1 MQLLNE
7 PVLKFMLE
15 GEGAAETMKQSPAW
29 AAKQWNIA
37 NFKPMGDCD
46 INAPGPCSLAS
57 YVDLV
62 FLIIFAIEMVIKMIA
77 QGLMLHPHSYL
88 RQGWNWL
95 DFLVVI
101 IGFIEMFSSGLP
113 GISTLRLIKTLRPL
127 RSLQRIRGM
136 RVLVQCIL
144 EAMPQMCNVLVFLV
158 FIIVIF
164 GLLGGALFKGTLR
177 HTCHVQGDDGSWS
190 STEVICNAGCEWD
203 EATVTLVGGTCSSLG
218 PNTKQME
225 SAGVGATWTYS
236 CRAGQEC
243 RCSDTGLADPTC
255 SYKANPNYGITSF
268 DSLPWA
274 MVSLF
279 QAISLEGWVDM
290 MYQLMDG
297 NSSWVWIYFII
308 LVLFGAI
315 IVINLFLA
323 VLCDNFEMADKDGG
337 EKVKEESGE
346 EATQNA
352 IAELNH
358 ESGFRQ
364 MCLNLVKNKYFD
376 WFVQGCILF
385 NTLVMMLKYSPQ
397 PVGSTRTIA
406 INTVTDAK
414 WDYLP
419 QPYFWMLTI
428 INIVLTGIFTFE
440 MFVKMI
446 ALGKLYVRDYMNVF
460 DCFVVVFSILEI
472 ALDMLAK
479 FSTSAVTLPFPLSV
493 LRAFRIFR
501 LFKLVRSIESMR
513 KIISTLATSLLSVGY
528 LISLLALIVL
538 IFILLGMDLFGG
550 YYPRPELNYTAEHF
564 PKVWAQQVITW
575 DQDDEWPS
583 RYHFDDIGNAF
594 LAIFVVLSG
603 ENWNEIMF
611 NSHRATWDNNMA
623 QPLPIPFAIIYF
635 IGLFVIGNLLLFNL
649 FIAILLSNFDEDDD
663 EEEEDDEEDNIAP
676 DKDDVPGA
684 FGRAGSVGKLATQ
697 KEEQVMTWQFNQYM
711 PYGSSANLMA
721 GKDAASRKSNGA
733 ADIEEEEEEENK
745 PQPLFPK
752 TAAEGNYDKSLM
764 IFGWD
769 NPIRIACCKL
779 ITHWLFEAVIIGLI
793 LVSTAMLL
801 FDFPQV
807 KSTTTYAQV
816 MAIFNIIFTVIFTLE
831 MVIKMIAMGI
841 VKSKTPK
848 ATPASPSSG
857 FVLGP
862 CYFASLWNW
871 LDFVIVCISI
881 LNFIVPGLKALRA
894 LRALRPLRLVSR
906 YEDLKITVK
915 TLVASVPAMGSLIL
929 VAFLFFIIFAI
940 LGLELFGGKLGYC
953 MDPAYSDLPYGS
965 RVIPGVKDIGRI
977 LPDGTNLPQTDYEEC
992 MSLSRYNLTRRTTD
1006 GILLSDMADV
1016 ATAAGNNAL
1025 ANHWLE
1031 FSEFPQWFYPQFGN
1045 FDHLA
1050 TSLLLLFEIS
1060 ALEGWPD
1067 VMHVAMDSDSEAQF
1081 VVPWRLSNLDDTGL
1095 GGVGEPMEIHTPQ
1108 SGITSLFFI
1117 LWIFLGCFV
1126 VVNMTVGVVVDT
1138 FSQIKAENDGL
1149 LLMTEEAAEWVKT
1162 QKQVFATRPL
1172 KQDAP
1177 PAAPWRLNVYY
1188 VVTSTK
1194 FELAIMAIILANML
1208 QMGCDWHEP
1217 RYRYPSEDY
1226 NQPVDNQVNIGVVK
1240 DAMRAINIAFLVIYI
1255 IEMIIKWIGLG
1266 FKNYFKNPWDCFDF
1280 FLVTI
1285 STVEVTITMLDTAP
1299 GGNKGI
1305 PFPPTIIRVL
1315 RLFRVVRILRVI
1327 KTAKQLRTIIMTVYI
1342 SLPQLNNIMIL
1353 IGLLILIF
1361 DILAVQLFSNVNY
1374 TPGNYDIDGTR
1385 KVSSANGEVYDVDD
1399 YHYSDDGTNWGD
1411 MINRHA
1417 NFATWWTG
1425 MLTLVRSSTGESFN
1439 GIMHD
1444 AFDYTWGHNRLTC
1457 CPQCGP
1463 IVDGVEET
1471 FTIPRTGEVKT
1482 RHIPEDSCGQSFF
1495 AIFIYL
1501 AFQMIMAYIVLSI
1514 MIGVILENFANVG
1527 AERLRIGM
1535 DDIEEFREVWL
1546 KYDPKGTFIVPS
1558 HNLLA
1563 ILQQL
1568 KQPLGIA
1575 GSTPAL
1581 TRAEMLKHLGRLDIP
1596 DHGGYI
1602 HFMETL
1608 TAVSHN
1614 HAGVPVPVC
1623 DTTKKMQKAAQRVP
1637 HLSRLEKPAHNALTN
1652 YLVSLLQSR
1661 WRGYAMRKKY
1671 DGEEGGV
1678 PTEGGVTL
1686 TAGEPAQ
1693 QKVKSSQVMPEPQ

>member
-1 MQLLNE
+1 MRLSVFLCLLPPQLLNE
-7 PVLKFMLE
+7 PVLKKMLE
-15 GEGAAETMKQSPAW
+15 GAGVDNTIARSPAW
-29 AAKQWNIA
+29 VVGQKMWQLNA
-37 NFKPMGDCD
+37 FKPMGSCS
-46 INAPGPCSLAS
+46 ITEAGPCSIADW
-57 YVDLV
+57 VDLT
-62 FLIIFAIEMVIKMIA
+62 FLIIFAIEMVIKMLA
-77 QGLMLHPHSYL
+77 QGLMLHPNSYL

-101 IGFIEMFSSGLP
+101 IGFIEMFSNGLP

-144 EAMPQMCNVLVFLV
+144 EAMPQMCNVLLFLA

-164 GLLGGALFKGTLR
+164 GLLGCALFKGSLR
-177 HTCHVQGDDGSWS
+177 HSCHVLGDDGVWT
-190 STEVICNAGCEWD
+190 STEQVCYAGCEWD
-203 EATVTLVGGTCSSLG
+203 EATVTLIGGNCSSLG
-218 PNTKQME
+218 GWTKQLE
-225 SAGVGATWTYS
+225 SFGAPGLWTYS

-243 RCSDTGLADPTC
+243 RCSDSGLADPTC

-297 NSSWVWIYFII
+297 ASSWVWIYFII

-323 VLCDNFEMADKDGG
+323 VLCDNFEMADRDGD

-346 EATQNA
+346 EATQAA
-352 IAELNH
+352 IATLEH
-358 ESGFRQ
+358 KSAFRQ

-376 WFVQGCILF
+376 WFVQGCIVF

-397 PVGSTRTIA
+397 PIGSTRYIA
-406 INTVTDAK
+406 INTETDSK

-419 QPYFWMLTI
+419 STFFWIMASINLLLTA
-428 INIVLTGIFTFE
+428 IFTFE
-440 MFVKMI
+440 SVVKI
-446 ALGKLYVRDYMNVF
+446 FALGPKLYSRDYMNIF
-460 DCFVVVFSILEI
+460 DLFVVIFSIFEI
-472 ALDMLAK
+472 VLDMLKKLTAN
-479 FSTSAVTLPFPLSV
+479 SVGLPFPLSV

-513 KIISTLATSLLSVGY
+513 KIISTLATSLMSVGY
-528 LISLLALIVL
+528 LISLLGLIVL

-550 YYPRPELNYTAEHF
+550 YYPRPEFNYTGDVYGEVF
-564 PKVWAQQVITW
+564 TTEKLTW
-575 DQDDEWPS
+575 EEDDAWPS

-623 QPLPIPFAIIYF
+623 QSLKIPFAIIF
-635 IGLFVIGNLLLFNL
+635 FLLLFVIGNLLLFNL
-649 FIAILLSNFDEDDD
+649 FIAILLSNFDDDD
-663 EEEEDDEEDNIAP
+663 EEEEGEEDDDIIAP
-676 DKDDVPGA
+676 QGDKDEVPGSM
-684 FGRAGSVGKLATQ
+684 RSVGKIDAK
-697 KEEQVMTWQFNQYM
+697 KEEQMMTWQFNQYM
-711 PYGSSANLMA
+711 PYGSSAGSA
-721 GKDAASRKSNGA
+721 KDTTTRKSNGPEE
-733 ADIEEEEEEENK
+733 DDEEEEKAK
-745 PQPLFPK
+745 PQPIFPLS
-752 TAAEGNYDKSLM
+752 AEEGNHDKSM
-764 IFGWD
+764 HIFGWE
-769 NPIRIACCKL
+769 NPVRRASCQI
-779 ITHWLFEAVIIGLI
+779 ITHWLFEPIVIGLI
-793 LVSTAMLL
+793 LVSTGLLL
-801 FDFPQV
+801 FDFPQYG
-807 KSTTTYAQV
+807 SETTFKQV
-816 MAIFNIIFTVIFTLE
+816 MRVFNIVFAVIFFVE
-831 MVIKMIAMGI
+831 MLVKMVAMGV

-848 ATPASPSSG
+848 E

-862 CYFASLWNW
+862 SYFASIWNW
-871 LDFVIVCISI
+871 LDFVIVFISI
-881 LNFIVPGLKALRA
+881 LTLFPSLATAKPLRA

-940 LGLELFGGKLGYC
+940 LGLELYGGRLGYC
-953 MDPAYSDLPYGS
+953 MDPNYSDLPYGS
-965 RVIPGVKDIGRI
+965 RVIPGMKDIGRVGF
-977 LPDGTNLPQTDYEEC
+977 DGVPLLETDYEEC
-992 MSLSRYNLTRRTTD
+992 MKLSRYNLTRRTTD
-1006 GILLSDMADV
+1006 GILLSDMADMDPS
-1016 ATAAGNNAL
+1016 GP
-1025 ANHWLE
+1025 WLE
-1031 FSEFPQWFYPQFGN
+1031 FSEFPQWMYPQFGN
-1045 FDHLA
+1045 FDHML

-1067 VMHVAMDSDSEAQF
+1067 VMHVAMDSDADELF
-1081 VVPWRLSNLDDTGL
+1081 VVPWRLAHYDDEGL
-1095 GGVGEPMEIHTPQ
+1095 GGVGVPMELHKPQ
-1108 SGITSLFFI
+1108 SGITALFFI

-1126 VVNMTVGVVVDT
+1126 VVNMTIGVVVDC

-1149 LLMTEEAAEWVKT
+1149 LLMSEDAADWVKA
-1162 QKQVFATRPL
+1162 QKQIFATRPL

-1177 PAAPWRLNVYY
+1177 PAAAWRLNVYY

-1194 FELAIMAIILANML
+1194 FELAVMAIILCNML

-1217 RYRYPSEDY
+1217 LYRYPSEDLNLPEL
-1226 NQPVDNQVNIGVVK
+1226 NQANIGTVK
-1240 DAMRAINIAFLVIYI
+1240 SVMSGINLAFLVIYV
-1255 IEMIIKWIGLG
+1255 IEMVVKWIGLG
-1266 FKNYFKNPWDCFDF
+1266 MNNYFKNPWDCFDF
-1280 FLVTI
+1280 ILVLVSAIEVII
-1285 STVEVTITMLDTAP
+1285 SNV
-1299 GGNKGI
+1299 GGGDGSGVI

-1327 KTAKQLRTIIMTVYI
+1327 KTAKQLRTIIMTVWI
-1342 SLPQLNNIMIL
+1342 SVPQLYNIGIL
-1353 IGLLILIF
+1353 IWLIILIF
-1361 DILAVQLFSNVNY
+1361 DILAVNIFSFVNY
-1374 TPGNYDIDGTR
+1374 TPGNYDNEASHA
-1385 KVSSANGEVYDVDD
+1385 VSKAAGEVYDVND
-1399 YHYSDDGTNWGD
+1399 YHWSDDGTNWGD

-1417 NFATWWTG
+1417 NFQFWWTG
-1425 MLTLVRSSTGESFN
+1425 MLTLLRSSTGESFN

-1444 AFDYTWGHNRLTC
+1444 AFDYTWGHNRMTC

-1463 IVDGVEET
+1463 IVELLPAASPQVL
-1471 FTIPRTGEVKT
+1471 FNSRTGQTIT
-1482 RHIPEDSCGQSFF
+1482 RTAIPEGSCGDT
-1495 AIFIYL
+1495 AWAVVIYL
-1501 AFQMIMAYIVLSI
+1501 SFQMIMAYIVLSI

-1527 AERLRIGM
+1527 SETRRIGM
-1535 DDIEEFREVWL
+1535 DDLEEFREVWL

-1581 TRAEMLKHLGRLDIP
+1581 SRAEMLKHLGKLDIP

-1608 TAVSHN
+1608 TAVSHH

-1623 DTTKKMQKAAQRVP
+1623 DTTKKMQKAANKVP
-1637 HLSRLEKPAHNALTN
+1637 HMSRLDKPAHNALTN

-1671 DGEEGGV
+1671 DDGSGA
-1678 PTEGGVTL
+1678 PTSGDVTL
-1686 TAGEPAQ
+1686 EGPPQ
-1693 QKVKSSQVMPEPQ
+1693 QKVKSNQVLPEPQQ